1 MRRANSLAAEKTVAV
16 GQSRVGERVVWI
28 FSDGLTE
35 VIDGL
40 LIALCRALVP
50 VESALQVKL
59 IRLGVSGVALSD
71 PLLFGAGQ
79 PLPQFFQN
87 VARDFALHGDQVAEF
102 SIVLFAPNLIAG
114 SRFHQFEIQ
123 SQIVAALRHPSQQ
136 NGLHS

>member
-1 MRRANSLAAEKTVAV
+1 MGFGQRIINLDRSGGRVFCQRENILRRANTLAAEKTVAV

-79 PLPQFFQN
+79 PLP
-87 VARDFALHGDQVAEF
+87 EF
-102 SIVLFAPNLIAG
+102 I
-114 SRFHQFEIQ
+114 
-123 SQIVAALRHPSQQ
+123 
-136 NGLHS
+136 